1 MRSRLRMIAIAA
13 FAIFL
18 MPVFLLH
25 AGEAAAQTSTASPY
39 ASGQYIGTPRAELFL
54 GYSYLRA
61 VPAPAAGNRLMWMNG
76 GSTSLA
82 LNFNRYLGI
91 VGDFGAYTNSQM
103 RFQGGYAGTVDV
115 DNENVGAFSY
125 LFGPRISFRNHS

>member
-1 MRSRLRMIAIAA
+1 MSSRLRMIATAA
-13 FAIFL
+13 FAVFL
-18 MPVFLLH
+18 MQVFLLH
-25 AGEAAAQTSTASPY
+25 AGEAAAQTSTATPY
-39 ASGQYIGTPRAELFL
+39 ASGQNFGTPKVELFV

-82 LNFNRYLGI
+82 YNLNRYLGI

-103 RFQGGYAGTVDV
+103 LFQG
-115 DNENVGAFSY
+115 
-125 LFGPRISFRNHS
+125 